1 MSKQRNDYHSA
12 KTIKV
17 EADVEDENR
26 EAVADDAAV
35 PAGSDGTREGGIGSG
50 EDDMRE
56 SVGSGS
62 FAGTAD
68 AGTGAGEP
76 TADGADTDA
85 GEASD
90 VDAVAGDAAAD
101 GTEDASADDTDAA
114 DTDAAADTEAAD
126 TDAAADE
133 NAAESGGDEKK
144 GGKADSSRH
153 EKKQADQIE
162 KLTNQLA
169 EAREKYARL
178 QAEWD
183 NYRKRTAAERLSEK
197 DRATEKLVKNILP
210 VLDDLER
217 ALEHADGSDKQAF
230 LDGIAAVASK
240 FSGVLASEGVEV
252 IDPAGKPYDVDRH
265 QAVGTVEDAD
275 VPHDTVEQV
284 YQKGYAMG
292 DKIIRPAMVTVSTGG
307 PDRPKEE

>member
-17 EADVEDENR
+17 EADVEDENQ
-26 EAVADDAAV
+26 EAVADDAAA
-35 PAGSDGTREGGIGSG
+35 PAGADGVREGGIGSSEENMKEG
-50 EDDMRE
+50 
-56 SVGSGS
+56 VGSGG
-62 FAGTAD
+62 FAGTVNANTSVD
-68 AGTGAGEP
+68 GP
-76 TADGADTDA
+76 TVDGADTDA
-85 GEASD
+85 GEVSD
-90 VDAVAGDAAAD
+90 VDAVAEDAAA
-101 GTEDASADDTDAA
+101 AAAADDTDAA
-114 DTDAAADTEAAD
+114 AGTDAAADADAAAAD

-133 NAAESGGDEKK
+133 NAADNGADEKK
-144 GGKADSSRH
+144 GDKADSSRH

-252 IDPAGKPYDVDRH
+252 IDPAGKPYDVNRH
-265 QAVGTVEDAD
+265 QAVGTEEDAD
-275 VPHDTVEQV
+275 VPHDTVKQV